1 VRAEGSV
8 ETWLTSLLQTSQQSI
23 HAIIRQAFIMIND
36 INFNLLIFL
45 DKMPAQVNIRKE
57 VYEFLQ
63 HASVLYLDL
72 IFVHIYI
79 ESRHFIQCD

>member
-1 VRAEGSV
+1 MRAEGSV